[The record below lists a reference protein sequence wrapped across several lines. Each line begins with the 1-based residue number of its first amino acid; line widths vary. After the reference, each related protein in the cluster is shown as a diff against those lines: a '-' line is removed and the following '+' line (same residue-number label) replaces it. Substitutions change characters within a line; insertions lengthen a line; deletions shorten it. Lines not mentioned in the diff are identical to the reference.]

1 MQRIQHRWRP
11 LLVAL
16 LLVGLGW
23 SLAPARPT
31 AAAGPS
37 WCPPQTTFCSENEF
51 YYFWQAVDEETHGY
65 ALDIIGYPISPVLR
79 SPDGLIVQFYERAI
93 FEWHP
98 ENDPPY
104 QVELTRL
111 GAGLVDND
119 ARLSQLAA
127 APPLSCGNRV
137 ETCTLLEQTN
147 HTLRTD
153 FLQYWLGNGGLPVF
167 GFPLTEEF
175 QATASNG
182 ATYRVQYFERNRFEY
197 HPENADPR
205 YQVLLGRLG
214 AEVLA
219 ANLDEV
225 GNWPV
230 VPAP

>member
-1 MQRIQHRWRP
+1 MHHMRRHWRP
-11 LLVAL
+11 LLVGL
-16 LLVGLGW
+16 LIFGLGW
-23 SLAPARPT
+23 GFAPAQQT
-31 AAAGPS
+31 AAAGAS
-37 WCPPQTTFCSENEF
+37 WCPPQTGFCAEGEF
-51 YYFWQAVDEETHGY
+51 YYFWQAVDNETNGY
-65 ALDIIGYPISPVLR
+65 ALDIIGYPISPPLL

-111 GAGLVDND
+111 GAALVDND
-119 ARLSQLAA
+119 AQLSQLAA
-127 APPLSCGNRV
+127 APPISCGNRV

-147 HTLRTD
+147 HTLRSD
-153 FLQYWLGNGGLPVF
+153 FLQYWLGNGGLPVY
-167 GFPLTEEF
+167 GLPLTEEF
-175 QATASNG
+175 QATAGNG
-182 ATYRVQYFERNRFEY
+182 TTYTVQYFERNRFEY

-225 GNWPV
+225 GTWTV
-230 VPAP
+230 APAP